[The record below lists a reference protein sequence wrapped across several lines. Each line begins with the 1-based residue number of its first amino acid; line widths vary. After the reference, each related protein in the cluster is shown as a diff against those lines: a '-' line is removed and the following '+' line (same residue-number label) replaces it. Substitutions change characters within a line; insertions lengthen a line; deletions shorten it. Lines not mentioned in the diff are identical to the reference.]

1 MPFRAPNEDG
11 EARIN
16 RRHTRGRTD
25 GGPTYREPSH
35 PEADRSEVPHDYEGP
50 ITLERVTTPRASGNV
65 TEMVEV
71 PDRKAKRLA
80 QKETESTCVGE
91 AFEPSTLD
99 FGPDTESLESVAK
112 EENPVIEALPDD
124 EAEGEGSSERCVGP
138 TTQAMVDGA
147 GAGMYEGREALLERV
162 RDLDPVDDVDWQAEL
177 ADQQASEKEVLL
189 EIRDQLKEMEQPTAQ
204 AETVAKALEQAAE
217 DDEAEDGPDSPG
229 ERLLEQ
235 LDDLSAML
243 EARMDGEAEDGGQ
256 GGARKGVAVEKS
268 DSRLGQL
275 TLESWRELAD
285 CLSGEAREKCPVR

>member
-1 MPFRAPNEDG
+1 
-11 EARIN
+11 
-16 RRHTRGRTD
+16 
-25 GGPTYREPSH
+25 
-35 PEADRSEVPHDYEGP
+35 VPHDYEGP

-124 EAEGEGSSERCVGP
+124 EAEGEGSSEQCTGS
-138 TTQAMVDGA
+138 TTQAMVDA
-147 GAGMYEGREALLERV
+147 AVDEMYGNQAQLERLEE
-162 RDLDPVDDVDWQAEL
+162 LDPVDDVDWQAEL

-189 EIRDQLKEMEQPTAQ
+189 EIRDQLKEMEQPAAQ

-229 ERLLEQ
+229 ERLQEQ

-275 TLESWRELAD
+275 THESWRELAD
-285 CLSGEAREKCPVR
+285 CLSGEAREACPVR